1 MTMIET
7 PGLVI
12 ETPSV
17 GATPGYSDTLITDLL
32 SHIRL
37 SGALFLR
44 GRYSA
49 PWALESPG
57 NCDLIALLM
66 PLAARLLAVHTI
78 RQGGGTVGAVGMAVG
93 GGSGGVVML
102 PRAERDCV
110 GMFVADQP
118 VQVG

>member
-7 PGLVI
+7 PGLLI

-17 GATPGYSDTLITDLL
+17 GSPTEHSDDLIADLL
-32 SHIRL
+32 SHVRL

-57 NCDLIALLM
+57 NCDLVDLLT
-66 PLAARLLAVHTI
+66 PQAERLLAVSYTHLTLPTI
-78 RQGGGTVGAVGMAVG
+78 LRV
-93 GGSGGVVML
+93 
-102 PRAERDCV
+102 
-110 GMFVADQP
+110 
-118 VQVG
+118 